1 MQTLFNFSIE
11 LVLLLGAGCFITLL
25 LVAYNKYKSVK
36 KLEEERTELIN
47 SFNELLAFT
56 EDLLENNEE
65 EITSIKSTFGKHK
78 PLVDKI
84 VSENLKLNW
93 N

>member
-11 LVLLLGAGCFITLL
+11 LVILLGAGCFIPLL
-25 LVAYNKYKSVK
+25 LVAYNKYKYVK